1 MCFTWSGLL
10 NLSSVS
16 SPAMPF
22 TLVASGTLWMALK
35 FSNCVQ
41 VGQAVVSGHSM
52 PAAFSFF
59 AASIVSGQVTG
70 GFAGASPALAKGS
83 LLLKMIVVGLLNG
96 IDSIFPSGGG

>member
-70 GFAGASPALAKGS
+70 GLSALGPALVKVP
-83 LLLKMIVVGLLNG
+83 LVLN
-96 IDSIFPSGGG
+96 IICAEQFNSAARTLTVRIE